1 MMNKELTQE
10 QIDIIEI
17 IKRYPDVLKDRRRF
31 VSLIADVLPS
41 NRALQNA
48 LVSAYDENIMEEVSR
63 GVNYRQAIY
72 RCSNILEKNTGLAI
86 HYVKQAVEI
95 FIVLFGKEE
104 WFIEEVY
111 DDNESKNI
119 SSVSFTEIKKKECVY
134 GDIEYIE
141 SNGKIYISNIICSE
155 SNLSKSIIII
165 PEKIDGY
172 EVARL
177 LPDSLNSLRYNKCK
191 YIVIPKTVTIIGD
204 PNNGL
209 YTTFQKQKGVSGKI
223 KIYWAKNNYS
233 EYDDIYEFCSVFAD
247 NMPDEINIC
256 GTSVKLLHYLN
267 SERFMLINNY
277 QGKNDYW
284 SYPDND
290 IWVYNDSLVYYS
302 GNSEI
307 LHISCCEQIRR
318 GAIYSEK
325 IKEIIFGPSVTKFE
339 TAMISNCDSLERI
352 VFEAEVRCKF
362 GELAFSNCKK
372 LNEVRW
378 PKIFNFE
385 QVSIYNNCPQL
396 GNMVKYKRLL
406 TYQSDEKVIVVPS
419 DIEIIN
425 NKSFC
430 SCKNATAIIIP
441 KSVERIENAAF
452 EGTTISYVIIE
463 GMYTQ
468 WDAQKHSEKDLYVYT
483 LLDSNVMHS
492 VSPFKKYSGLY
503 IKNISCLEQS
513 ILLGYDIEKILNE
526 CKKHTNQRSDEEMI
540 VMPYSWEKEIHYK
553 D

>member
-1 MMNKELTQE
+1 MNKELTQE

-31 VSLIADVLPS
+31 VALIADVLPS

-63 GVNYRQAIY
+63 GVNYRQVIY
-72 RCSNILEKNTGLAI
+72 RCSNILEKNTGLAT

-111 DDNESKNI
+111 DDNESKDI

-191 YIVIPKTVTIIGD
+191 YIVIPKTVTTIGN
-204 PNNGL
+204 PNSGL
-209 YTTFQKQKGVSGKI
+209 YSTFQKQKGVSSKI

-233 EYDDIYEFCSVFAD
+233 KYDDLYEFYSVLAD

-256 GTSVKLLHYLN
+256 SGSVKLLHHLN
-267 SERFMLINNY
+267 SEKFMLINNY

-284 SYPDND
+284 SYPVND
-290 IWVYNDSLVYYS
+290 MWVYKDSLVYYS
-302 GNSEI
+302 GNSEV
-307 LHISCCEQIRR
+307 LHIGCCELVRS
-318 GAIYSEK
+318 GAIYNEE

-339 TAMISNCDSLERI
+339 TAMITNCDSLERI

-406 TYQSDEKVIVVPS
+406 TYQSDV
-419 DIEIIN
+419 
-425 NKSFC
+425 
-430 SCKNATAIIIP
+430 IP

-503 IKNISCLEQS
+503 MKNISCLEQS
-513 ILLGYDIEKILNE
+513 ITLGCDIEKILNE

-540 VMPYSWEKEIHYK
+540 VMPYSWEKEIH
-553 D
+553 

>member
-1 MMNKELTQE
+1 MNKELTQE
-10 QIDIIEI
+10 QIDIIEMV
-17 IKRYPDVLKDRRRF
+17 KRHPDVLKERRRF
-31 VSLIADVLPS
+31 VSLLADVLPS
-41 NRALQNA
+41 NRALQNT
-48 LVSAYDENIMEEVSR
+48 LVSAYDENIMEEVSC

-72 RCSNILEKNTGLAI
+72 RCSNILENNTGLAA

-104 WFIEEVY
+104 WFIEEVC
-111 DDNESKNI
+111 DDNESKDS
-119 SSVSFTEIKKKECVY
+119 SSVIQTEIKNKECVY
-134 GDIEYIE
+134 GNIEYIE
-141 SNGKIYISNIICSE
+141 SNGRIYISNITCSE
-155 SNLSKSIIII
+155 SDLSKSIIII

-177 LPDSLNSLRYNKCK
+177 LPDSLNYLRYNKCR

-204 PNNGL
+204 QNNGL
-209 YTTFQKQKGVSGKI
+209 YTTFQKPKGVSSKI

-233 EYDDIYEFCSVFAD
+233 KYDDIYEFYSALAD
-247 NMPDEINIC
+247 NMPDEINVC
-256 GTSVKLLHYLN
+256 GISVKFLYHLN

-290 IWVYNDSLVYYS
+290 MWVYKDSLVYYS
-302 GNSEI
+302 GNSEMLYI
-307 LHISCCEQIRR
+307 NCCEQVCS
-318 GAIYSEK
+318 GAIYSDR

-339 TAMISNCDSLERI
+339 TAMITNCNSLERI
-352 VFEAEVRCKF
+352 VFEAEVRCEF

-372 LNEVRW
+372 LNEVCW
-378 PKIFNFE
+378 PEIFNFE

-406 TYQSDEKVIVVPS
+406 TYQSDEEVIVVPPE
-419 DIEIIN
+419 IEIIN
-425 NKSFC
+425 NNSFC

-441 KSVERIENAAF
+441 KSVEKIENAAF
-452 EGTTISYVIIE
+452 EGTTISYIIIE

-468 WDAQKHSEKDLYVYT
+468 WDAHEHSKKDLYVYT
-483 LLDSNVMHS
+483 VLDSNVMHS

-503 IKNISCLEQS
+503 MKNISYLEQCIS
-513 ILLGYDIEKILNE
+513 SEYDTEKILNE
-526 CKKHTNQRSDEEMI
+526 CKKHTDERSDEEMI
-540 VMPYSWEKEIHYK
+540 VVPYSWEKEIYYK

>member
-1 MMNKELTQE
+1 MNKELTQE
-10 QIDIIEI
+10 QIDIIEMV
-17 IKRYPDVLKDRRRF
+17 KRHPDVLKDRRRF
-31 VSLIADVLPS
+31 VSLLADVLPS

-48 LVSAYDENIMEEVSR
+48 LVSAYDENIMEEVSC

-72 RCSNILEKNTGLAI
+72 RCSNILENNTGLAA

-104 WFIEEVY
+104 WFIEEVC
-111 DDNESKNI
+111 DDNESKDI
-119 SSVSFTEIKKKECVY
+119 SSVIQTEIKKKECVY
-134 GDIEYIE
+134 GNIEYIE
-141 SNGKIYISNIICSE
+141 SNGRIYISNITCSE
-155 SNLSKSIIII
+155 SDLSKSIIII

-177 LPDSLNSLRYNKCK
+177 LPDSLNSLRYNKCR
-191 YIVIPKTVTIIGD
+191 YIVIPETVTIIGD
-204 PNNGL
+204 QNNGL
-209 YTTFQKQKGVSGKI
+209 YTTFQKPKGVSSKI
-223 KIYWAKNNYS
+223 KIYWAKKNYS
-233 EYDDIYEFCSVFAD
+233 EYDDIYEFYSALAD
-247 NMPDEINIC
+247 NMPDEINVF
-256 GTSVKLLHYLN
+256 GTSVKLLYHLN

-290 IWVYNDSLVYYS
+290 MWLYKNSLVYYS
-302 GNSEI
+302 GNSEM
-307 LHISCCEQIRR
+307 LHINCCEQVCS
-318 GAIYSEK
+318 GAIYSDK

-339 TAMISNCDSLERI
+339 TAMITNCDSLERI

-372 LNEVRW
+372 LNEVCW
-378 PKIFNFE
+378 PEIFNFE

-406 TYQSDEKVIVVPS
+406 TYQSDEEVIVVPPE
-419 DIEIIN
+419 IEIIN
-425 NKSFC
+425 NNSFC

-452 EGTTISYVIIE
+452 EGTTISYIIIE

-468 WDAQKHSEKDLYVYT
+468 WDAHEHSKKDLYVYT
-483 LLDSNVMHS
+483 VLDSNVMHS

-503 IKNISCLEQS
+503 MKNISCLEQCIS
-513 ILLGYDIEKILNE
+513 SGYDTEKILNE
-526 CKKHTNQRSDEEMI
+526 CKKHTDKRSDEEMI
-540 VMPYSWEKEIHYK
+540 VVPYSWEKEIHYK